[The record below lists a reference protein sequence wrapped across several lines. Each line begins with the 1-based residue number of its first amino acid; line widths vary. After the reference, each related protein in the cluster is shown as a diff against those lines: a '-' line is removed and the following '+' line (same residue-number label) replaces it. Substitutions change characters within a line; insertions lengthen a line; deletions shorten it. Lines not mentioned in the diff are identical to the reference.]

1 MSNVKCKYFEGTVNP
16 ADAKMDKPVDCKC
29 GDDTIAINPTYCC
42 SDRHTNCPWYKRKE
56 GTGSIIDA
64 PAVALEQTTELTQ
77 HDVAIELHAEIMQY
91 KAVAASALYEMCVRL
106 KKMRDDKLYA
116 ELGYTSFGAYCE
128 QKAGIKERQGYN
140 YIKAL
145 ENLGKDVLQSNAKIG
160 ITKLE
165 LLTHVPELDRA
176 GFIEGTD
183 LDAITVE
190 DLKKK
195 IADLEKEN
203 GLKAEQLSMFEEQV
217 DKLKSASEST
227 DALKEEI
234 EKLKSNLKTAEAKV
248 SEYKTAAEDATKRAE
263 EAENRPIEVAVT
275 EIPEEEV
282 EKIRNQAIRVATN
295 AAEKEKKEALKKLRE
310 EMASAYEDREKSSV
324 VKQEALEKANEEMS
338 AEIAT
343 LKKQL
348 ADAEK
353 LNATAKPAVVSEGD
367 ATVKVKMH
375 FNIIQEQVDGL
386 LEALEDIEDIE
397 RKNKYKKNLRS
408 FAENIIAAVE
418 E

>member
-1 MSNVKCKYFEGTVNP
+1 MSDVRCKYFEGTVNP
-16 ADAKMDKPVDCKC
+16 EDAKADKPVDCKC

-42 SDRHTNCPWYKRKE
+42 SSHHTNCPWYKRKE
-56 GTGSIIDA
+56 GTGTIIDA
-64 PAVALEQTTELTQ
+64 PAVASEQTAELTQ

-106 KKMRDDKLYA
+106 KKMRDDKLYS

-183 LDAITVE
+183 LDSITVE

-195 IADLEKEN
+195 ISELEKEN

-217 DKLKSASEST
+217 KNASEST
-227 DALKEEI
+227 DDLKKEI
-234 EKLKSNLKTAEAKV
+234 EKLKSNLQSAEAKA

-263 EAENRPIEVAVT
+263 VAENRPIEVAVT

-282 EKIRNQAIRVATN
+282 EKIRSQAIRAATN

-310 EMASAYEDREKSSV
+310 EMASAYEDREKASII
-324 VKQEALEKANEEMS
+324 KEETLEKANEEMS
-338 AEIAT
+338 AEIVS

-353 LNATAKPAVVSEGD
+353 LNATAKPAVISEGD
-367 ATVKVKMH
+367 ATIKVKMH
-375 FNIIQEQVDGL
+375 FDIIQEQVGGL

-397 RKNKYKKNLRS
+397 RKSKYKKNLRA

>member
-1 MSNVKCKYFEGTVNP
+1 MSDVRCKYFEGTINP
-16 ADAKMDKPVDCKC
+16 EEAKADKPVDCKC

-42 SDRHTNCPWYKRKE
+42 SNHHINCPWYKRKE
-56 GTGSIIDA
+56 ETGSIVDA
-64 PAVALEQTTELTQ
+64 PAVASEQTAELTQ
-77 HDVAIELHAEIMQY
+77 HDVAVELHAEIMQY

-176 GFIEGTD
+176 DFVESTD
-183 LDAITVE
+183 LETITVE

-195 IADLEKEN
+195 ISELEKEN
-203 GLKAEQLSMFEEQV
+203 GLKAEQISMFEEQV
-217 DKLKSASEST
+217 KTTSEST
-227 DALKEEI
+227 DDLKKEI
-234 EKLKSNLKTAEAKV
+234 EKLKSSLKTAESKAE
-248 SEYKTAAEDATKRAE
+248 EYKNSAEEATKRAE

-282 EKIRNQAIRVATN
+282 EKIRSQAFRAATN

-338 AEIAT
+338 AEIAS

-348 ADAEK
+348 ADAEE
-353 LNATAKPAVVSEGD
+353 LNAAAKPTVISEGD

-375 FNIIQEQVDGL
+375 FDIIQEQVDGL
-386 LEALEDIEDIE
+386 LGALEDIEDIE
-397 RKNKYKKNLRS
+397 RKSKYKKNLRA

>member
-1 MSNVKCKYFEGTVNP
+1 MSDVRCKYFNGTVNP
-16 ADAKMDKPVDCKC
+16 EEAKADKPVDCKC
-29 GDDTIAINPTYCC
+29 GDDTVAINPTYCC
-42 SDRHTNCPWYKRKE
+42 SDHHTNCPWYKRKE

-64 PAVALEQTTELTQ
+64 PAVTTEQTTELTQ

-116 ELGYTSFGAYCE
+116 ELGYTNFGAYCE

-176 GFIEGTD
+176 DFIEGTD

-195 IADLEKEN
+195 ISDLEKEN

-217 DKLKSASEST
+217 KTASEST
-227 DALKEEI
+227 DDLKKEI
-234 EKLKSNLKTAEAKV
+234 EKLKSNLKTAEAKA

-263 EAENRPIEVAVT
+263 EAISIHTPTR
-275 EIPEEEV
+275 
-282 EKIRNQAIRVATN
+282 
-295 AAEKEKKEALKKLRE
+295 
-310 EMASAYEDREKSSV
+310 
-324 VKQEALEKANEEMS
+324 
-338 AEIAT
+338 
-343 LKKQL
+343 
-348 ADAEK
+348 
-353 LNATAKPAVVSEGD
+353 G
-367 ATVKVKMH
+367 
-375 FNIIQEQVDGL
+375 
-386 LEALEDIEDIE
+386 
-397 RKNKYKKNLRS
+397 
-408 FAENIIAAVE
+408 
-418 E
+418 

>member
-1 MSNVKCKYFEGTVNP
+1 MSDVRCKYFNGTVNP
-16 ADAKMDKPVDCKC
+16 EEAKADKPVDCKC
-29 GDDTIAINPTYCC
+29 GDDTVAINPTYCC
-42 SDRHTNCPWYKRKE
+42 SDHHTKCPWYKKKE
-56 GTGSIIDA
+56 GAGGIIDA
-64 PAVALEQTTELTQ
+64 PAVASEQTAEMTQ

-176 GFIEGTD
+176 DFVESTD
-183 LDAITVE
+183 LETITVE

-195 IADLEKEN
+195 ISELEKEN
-203 GLKAEQLSMFEEQV
+203 GLKAEQISMFEEQA
-217 DKLKSASEST
+217 KATSEST
-227 DALKEEI
+227 DDLKKEI
-234 EKLKSNLKTAEAKV
+234 EKLKSSLKSAESKAA
-248 SEYKTAAEDATKRAE
+248 EYKNSAEEATKRAE
-263 EAENRPIEVAVT
+263 EAENRPIEVAVA
-275 EIPEEEV
+275 ELPEEEV
-282 EKIRNQAIRVATN
+282 EKIRSQAFR

-310 EMASAYEDREKSSV
+310 EMANAYQDREKSSV
-324 VKQEALEKANEEMS
+324 IKQEELEKANEEMS
-338 AEIAT
+338 AEIVS

-348 ADAEK
+348 ADAEE
-353 LNATAKPAVVSEGD
+353 LNAAVKPVVSEGD
-367 ATVKVKMH
+367 ATIKVKMH
-375 FNIIQEQVDGL
+375 FDIIQEQVDGL
-386 LEALEDIEDIE
+386 LGALEDIEDIE
-397 RKNKYKKNLRS
+397 RKSKYKKNLRA

>member
-1 MSNVKCKYFEGTVNP
+1 MSDVRCKYFNGTMNP
-16 ADAKMDKPVDCKC
+16 EEAKVDKPVDCKC
-29 GDDTIAINPTYCC
+29 GDDTVAINPTYCC
-42 SDRHTNCPWYKRKE
+42 SDHHTKCPWYKKKE
-56 GTGSIIDA
+56 GAGSIIDA
-64 PAVALEQTTELTQ
+64 PAVASEQTAELTQ

-106 KKMRDDKLYA
+106 KKMRDEKLYA

-176 GFIEGTD
+176 DFVESTD
-183 LDAITVE
+183 LETITVE

-195 IADLEKEN
+195 ISELEKEN
-203 GLKAEQLSMFEEQV
+203 GLKAEQISMFEEQV
-217 DKLKSASEST
+217 KATSEST
-227 DALKEEI
+227 DDLKKEI
-234 EKLKSNLKTAEAKV
+234 EKLKSNLQSAEAKA
-248 SEYKTAAEDATKRAE
+248 SEYKSAAESATKRAE

-275 EIPEEEV
+275 EIPDEEV
-282 EKIRNQAIRVATN
+282 EKIRIQAARAATN

-386 LEALEDIEDIE
+386 LEALEDIEDTE